1 LRVPFK
7 RIGLPEI
14 LRGDEWTKEEIEMT
28 KNNLEAQMT
37 GLGLNKPDYIVV
49 PRNPYNRT
57 TFIRELTRDL
67 FIERVRGYQGKV
79 TGDYAQYA
87 YQAAVAVADVL
98 ELED

>member
-1 LRVPFK
+1 MPK
-7 RIGLPEI
+7 NTKDQEI
-14 LRGDEWTKEEIEMT
+14 
-28 KNNLEAQMT
+28 T
-37 GLGLNKPDYIVV
+37 GLGVGEPDYIVV
-49 PRNPYNRT
+49 ERDPYKRT

-87 YQAAVAVADVL
+87 YQSAVAVADIL